1 MLAISNEQNNI
12 TISFSANELPAQDV
26 EEIIEFFKV
35 EFLAR
40 QSRLSDETAMTIAE
54 EMKMDLQKNY
64 IDITSNTMYF
74 K

>member
-12 TISFSANELPAQDV
+12 TISFSADELPAQDI

-40 QSRLSDETAMTIAE
+40 QSRLSDDTAMTIAE
-54 EMKMDLQKNY
+54 EMKTDWWKKHHERILSKAGA
-64 IDITSNTMYF
+64 
-74 K
+74 